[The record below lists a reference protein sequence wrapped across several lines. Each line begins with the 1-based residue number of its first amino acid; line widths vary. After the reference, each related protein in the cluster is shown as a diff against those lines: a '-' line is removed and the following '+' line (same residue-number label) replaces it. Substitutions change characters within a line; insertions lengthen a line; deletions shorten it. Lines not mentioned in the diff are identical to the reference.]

1 MSIFKADRKGE
12 SMNLKQNEQ
21 LDVIKNLGIH
31 DGNGTITRRRFFKG
45 LSKLPINFEIWE
57 LPPGTSEGTH
67 RHDGESPLEEFYYF
81 ISGQGKMWVGTET
94 FEIKPGDAV
103 MAPPDLDHGFE
114 NTGDKT
120 LKLAIIWGKP
130 EE

>member
-1 MSIFKADRKGE
+1 MININFH
-12 SMNLKQNEQ
+12 NLIGVK
-21 LDVIKNLGIH
+21 IKN
-31 DGNGTITRRRFFKG
+31 
-45 LSKLPINFEIWE
+45 
-57 LPPGTSEGTH
+57 PPKIIKKFCK
-67 RHDGESPLEEFYYF
+67 EEFYYF